1 MHFEEKVSKKGVIE
15 QSDSKFPY
23 LLTQISSPPKQL
35 YYEGSLDIFLARA
48 VAIVGSRKAS
58 EYGKWVAYSVAK
70 RLGEAGITVVSG
82 MAEGID
88 SFAHKGALDVNGNTI
103 AVMGNGLD
111 ICYPKSNRALRERI
125 LEKGLILSE
134 YPDGTEPA
142 KYTFP
147 ARNRIISGLCEA
159 VVIVEAGLVSGSLI
173 TAEFAVDQGRELYA
187 VPGNIDRKSS
197 IGCNK
202 LIRDGI
208 KPLVFVDDIL
218 EDLNITSSHQESRT
232 MNLTPEESKIYEVL
246 INNGEISIDALA
258 QLAEMSI
265 ESVISMVSIMEIKGI
280 ICYTAGK
287 VFTII

>member
-1 MHFEEKVSKKGVIE
+1 MHFSKGIIE
-15 QSDSKFPY
+15 LTDSEFPF
-23 LLTQISSPPKQL
+23 LLTQLSSPPKQL
-35 YYEGSLDIFLARA
+35 YYEGSLDALLPRA

-70 RLGEAGITVVSG
+70 RLGEAGIVIVSG

-88 SFAHKGALDVNGNTI
+88 SCAHKGALDANAKTI

-111 ICYPKSNRALRERI
+111 ICYPKSNSALRTKI
-125 LEKGLILSE
+125 LEQGLILSE

-159 VVIVEAGLVSGSLI
+159 VVIVEAGLISGSLI

-187 VPGNIDRKSS
+187 VPGNIDRRSS

-202 LIRDGI
+202 LIRDGV
-208 KPLVFVDDIL
+208 KPLVFIDDIL
-218 EDLNITSSHQESRT
+218 EDLNIVSYSNEAIKIEFSQ
-232 MNLTPEESKIYEVL
+232 EESKIYEIL
-246 INNGEISIDALA
+246 IHNGEISIDTLAL
-258 QLAEMSI
+258 LAELKVEEVVSL
-265 ESVISMVSIMEIKGI
+265 VSIMEIKGI

-287 VFTII
+287 VFAII